1 MHEYIAGYFVQ
12 KDQVYIIYEY
22 IKLQTLCQKDP
33 NIVLY
38 KISLRY
44 LSTTIIYNY
53 PNMNILNGMKKP
65 TNLSISISET
75 PVWES
80 PMSSASRSSSKSWF
94 WFASINLSLTWAAC
108 RVVTRHS
115 PAPQKNVPK
124 NETTFCTGKW
134 LTLENPCFRW
144 EVFFSNMIAGVNFG
158 WMRLDVPLVKVQK
171 KICSNLEAS
180 SSSHSK
186 QRCGGARTSMSMKKT
201 RVMILGI
208 HFFSKKS
215 KWSKGKPFLFVV
227 MGVFASLRIAIWY
240 NYVQVCPTQ
249 LTQRR
254 GFLRQF

>member
-38 KISLRY
+38 KISLKY

-53 PNMNILNGMKKP
+53 PNVNILNGMKKP

-80 PMSSASRSSSKSWF
+80 GLFPMSSASRSSSKSWF

-171 KICSNLEAS
+171 KNLLKPGSFIFQPLQTTVWRCTHLYVNEENT
-180 SSSHSK
+180 SHDSWH
-186 QRCGGARTSMSMKKT
+186 S
-201 RVMILGI
+201 
-208 HFFSKKS
+208 FFLK
-215 KWSKGKPFLFVV
+215 
-227 MGVFASLRIAIWY
+227 
-240 NYVQVCPTQ
+240 
-249 LTQRR
+249 
-254 GFLRQF
+254 